1 MIMGS
6 NITLYLDT
14 DPNTFDWEGPDIFRF
29 ESRLISRI
37 FCGSDDLGEILHES
51 LTPEEKSQ
59 LNPTGHIREES
70 LKSIRP
76 TDLKKTVLKF
86 YDVATKL
93 LNPGSKSTDLIPTGL
108 DAFKTFDNLKRDI
121 AGAVLIC
128 ERAIEKDCQ
137 VYVAL
142 W

>member
-6 NITLYLDT
+6 NITLYLNT
-14 DPNTFDWEGPDIFRF
+14 DPDTFDWEGPDIFRF

-37 FCGSDDLGEILHES
+37 FGGSDDLGEILHSS
-51 LTPEEKSQ
+51 LTADERSQ
-59 LNPTGHIREES
+59 LNPIGHIREEHLVAIS
-70 LKSIRP
+70 P
-76 TDLKKTVLKF
+76 VDLKKTTLKF

-93 LNPGSKSTDLIPTGL
+93 LNPGSKKTDLLPAGW
-108 DAFKTFDNLKRDI
+108 DAYKVFNNLKRDI

-128 ERAIEKDCQ
+128 ERAIEKECQ